1 VTRPSIRLA
10 TADDVDVLVRLQRD
24 ASVTALAHIFPPADH
39 PFPEDSTRDRWRD
52 FRGTIL
58 LATVADE
65 PVGMVGIEP
74 PWLEGLYVVPTAWG
88 TGVADALHDDAV
100 EALRAGGVST
110 GRLWVLEHNA
120 RARRFYE
127 RHGWRADG
135 TTRVVPFPPHPTDVG
150 YSRSLTP

>member
-1 VTRPSIRLA
+1 
-10 TADDVDVLVRLQRD
+10 
-24 ASVTALAHIFPPADH
+24 
-39 PFPEDSTRDRWRD
+39 
-52 FRGTIL
+52 
-58 LATVADE
+58 
-65 PVGMVGIEP
+65 M
-74 PWLEGLYVVPTAWG
+74 
-88 TGVADALHDDAV
+88 GVADALHDDAV